1 MTVAQAMSDRDGVIW
16 LDGALVDWR
25 DAKVHV
31 LTHGLH
37 YSSSVFEGIRAY
49 GGRCFRLT
57 EHIER
62 LLYSAECLD
71 MEIAFSVAELED
83 ATRLVLVRNGLR
95 DSYVRPF
102 AWRGSE
108 QLAAAAPNNTIH
120 VAIAAWPLP
129 NYFDA
134 NAKAKGI
141 RLQIGRWQ
149 RPPASCGPVHAKCSS
164 NYTITTL
171 AKHRALAN
179 GFDDALLL
187 DFDGNVAEATAA
199 NIFFARNGELHTPPA
214 DCFLN
219 GITRQT
225 VFTLAKELSIPV
237 VERSIVPA
245 EMSQFTEC
253 FVTGTASEITAVSA
267 IEDLTFPHR
276 TISAAV
282 DAAYSALVRTTG

>member
-1 MTVAQAMSDRDGVIW
+1 MTQAMNDRDGVIW
-16 LDGALVDWR
+16 LDGVLTNWR

-37 YSSSVFEGIRAY
+37 YSSCVFEGIRAY
-49 GGRCFRLT
+49 GGKCFRLT
-57 EHIER
+57 EHMER
-62 LLYSAECLD
+62 LLYSATCLD
-71 MEIAFSVAELED
+71 MKIKFSVSDLED
-83 ATRLVLVRNGLR
+83 ATKLVLSRNELS

-108 QLAAAAPNNTIH
+108 QLAAAAPRNTIH

-134 NAKAKGI
+134 DAKAKGI
-141 RLQIGRWQ
+141 RLEIGQWH
-149 RPPASCGPVHAKCSS
+149 RPPASSGPVHAKCSA

-171 AKHRALAN
+171 AKHRAIAN
-179 GFDDALLL
+179 GYDDALLL
-187 DFDGNVAEATAA
+187 DSDGNVAEATAA

-225 VFTLAKELSIPV
+225 VFSLARQLSIPL
-237 VERSIVPA
+237 VERPISPS
-245 EMSQFTEC
+245 ELDQFTEC
-253 FVTGTASEITAVSA
+253 FVTGTASEITPVTM
-267 IEDLTFPHR
+267 IGEVRFPDR
-276 TISAAV
+276 NLSVQI
-282 DAAYSALVRTTG
+282 DGLYSALVRNKG